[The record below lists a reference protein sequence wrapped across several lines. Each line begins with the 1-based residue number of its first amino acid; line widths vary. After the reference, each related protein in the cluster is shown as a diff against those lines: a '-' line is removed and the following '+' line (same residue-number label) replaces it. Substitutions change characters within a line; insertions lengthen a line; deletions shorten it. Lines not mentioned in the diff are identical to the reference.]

1 MDNKQNEPV
10 NLEEISS
17 QISSIQNQL
26 HDLIQDK
33 EKQTILKPLG
43 KYHDIYLLLIGF
55 TLTAMV
61 GGFISYIYQKKMYDY
76 QKQAIN
82 YENKQHEM
90 TEFYKKISD
99 IVTTRYLHARRLA
112 TYIEENKEQDIILQQ
127 KDKYYNSVDEWS
139 KNDAY
144 NRAFIQNSFT
154 DSTVIKAYEDIS
166 INFTQHLHPALR
178 KILNNPSDSSTR
190 KQVNTYIDIQ
200 DQFNRKFFTIC
211 SKDVFPGKQE

>member
-1 MDNKQNEPV
+1 MNHTETNST
-10 NLEEISS
+10 NFEEISN
-17 QISSIQNQL
+17 QIASIQNQL
-26 HDLIQDK
+26 TELIHDK
-33 EKQTILKPLG
+33 EKQIAIKPLG

-112 TYIEENKEQDIILQQ
+112 TYIDENKGQDIILQQ
-127 KDKYYNSVDEWS
+127 KEKYYNSVDEWS

-154 DSTVIKAYEDIS
+154 DSSVIKAYEDIS
-166 INFTQHLHPALR
+166 VNFTQYLHPALR
-178 KILNNPSDSSTR
+178 KIINNPTDSIHK
-190 KQVNTYIDIQ
+190 KQVNTYIDKQ

-211 SKDVFPGKQE
+211 SKDVFPGKQD

>member
-1 MDNKQNEPV
+1 MNNTDTTST
-10 NLEEISS
+10 NLEELSN
-17 QISSIQNQL
+17 QIASIQNQL
-26 HDLIQDK
+26 AELIHDK
-33 EKQTILKPLG
+33 EKQIAIKPLG

-112 TYIEENKEQDIILQQ
+112 TYIEDNQEQSIIQQQ
-127 KDKYYNSVDEWS
+127 KEKYYNAVDEWS

-154 DSTVIKAYEDIS
+154 DSAVIKAYEGIS
-166 INFTQHLHPALR
+166 INFTQQLHPPLR
-178 KILNNPSDSSTR
+178 KLLDTPTDIDLR
-190 KQVNTYIDIQ
+190 KQVNLYITKQ
-200 DQFNRKFFTIC
+200 DQLNRNFFTAC
-211 SKDVFPGKQE
+211 SRYIFPDKHE